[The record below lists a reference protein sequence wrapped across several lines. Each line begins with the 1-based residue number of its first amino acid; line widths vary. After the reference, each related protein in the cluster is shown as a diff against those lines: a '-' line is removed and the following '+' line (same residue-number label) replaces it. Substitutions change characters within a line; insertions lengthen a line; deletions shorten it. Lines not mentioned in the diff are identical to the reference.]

1 MTALGLLE
9 QDGGARCFETDATPS
24 CVAHLWRRDGFH
36 KFRLH
41 YSTAVL
47 HWRFRMDQFQFFFR
61 DHPAGPVRGT
71 WQEAAQDAVAAG
83 LADWVHENPH
93 RAINWA
99 IRSEERRVGKE

>member
-1 MTALGLLE
+1 
-9 QDGGARCFETDATPS
+9 
-24 CVAHLWRRDGFH
+24 
-36 KFRLH
+36 
-41 YSTAVL
+41 
-47 HWRFRMDQFQFFFR
+47 MDQFQFFFR

-99 IRSEERRVGKE
+99 IAGQASIARITAQPRIARCTSTHDLSDGTERRASRSGKLWVIGAPSLPALMRAR